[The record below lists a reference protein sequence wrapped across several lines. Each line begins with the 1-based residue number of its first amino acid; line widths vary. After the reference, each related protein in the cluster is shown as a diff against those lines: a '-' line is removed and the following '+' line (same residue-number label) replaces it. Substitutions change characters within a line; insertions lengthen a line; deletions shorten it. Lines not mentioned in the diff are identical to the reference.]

1 LYTIHDELDAA
12 VAEAYGWPVDL
23 TDEQILENLVAL
35 NHERAEEEAN
45 GVVRW
50 LRPDFQAPEQTTLA
64 VVTKSSPKKA
74 NKKVSAKTKPWPK
87 DPQGRMVVIRDL
99 LRTSGQPL
107 TPEDIA
113 GNFKG
118 ARVNTVQGLLTNLC
132 TLGVIHDEGDQ
143 HFALGL

>member
-1 LYTIHDELDAA
+1 MVELRAA

-50 LRPDFQAPEQTTLA
+50 RRPDFQAPEQTTLD

-74 NKKVSAKTKPWPK
+74 TKKVSAKTKPWPK
-87 DPQGRMVVIRDL
+87 DPQSRMVVIRDL

-118 ARVNTVQGLLTNLC
+118 ARLNTIEGLLNNLC
-132 TLGVIHDEGDQ
+132 MLGVIHDEGNQ